1 MLRVVVTVMVLVLA
15 VAGCGK
21 KALGPVSEEKLKP
34 ADPAVVKQ
42 GVEESA
48 KHLPPGVQ
56 MPPGVIP
63 GSQPSQPPSGQK

>member
-1 MLRVVVTVMVLVLA
+1 MVRWSILLLVVLGFLVT
-15 VAGCGK
+15 GCGK
-21 KALGPVSEEKLKP
+21 KALGPVSEDKLKP
-34 ADPAVVKQ
+34 ADPEVVKK

-63 GSQPSQPPSGQK
+63 GSQPPSGGQK

>member
-1 MLRVVVTVMVLVLA
+1 
-15 VAGCGK
+15 
-21 KALGPVSEEKLKP
+21 
-34 ADPAVVKQ
+34 VVKQ